1 MAVKTITI
9 DLKAYEALKRRKR
22 EGQSFSD
29 VIKEHFTRGAT
40 GRELEGMLAELRLDA
55 STLDAV
61 DDLVS
66 RRSAEP
72 ARAPEL

>member
-9 DLKAYEALKRRKR
+9 DLKAYNALERRKR

-29 VIKEHFTRGAT
+29 VIKEHFERGAT
-40 GRELEGMLAELRLDA
+40 GREFRDMLSELRLDV

-61 DDLVS
+61 DEIVG
-66 RRSAEP
+66 RRDTGP
-72 ARAPEL
+72 ATGPEL